1 MKTIII
7 DFFRV
12 TFYLF
17 LVLYL
22 TYLTYLFLPILNMM
36 ADGIRSKIN
45 LVIEVRNISDHAPK
59 EDTSQDNYPEEYFLY
74 GMQ

>member
-7 DFFRV
+7 DLFRV
-12 TFYLF
+12 TFYLC

-36 ADGIRSKIN
+36 AEGIRSKIN
-45 LVIEVRNISDHAPK
+45 LVIEVRNISDHVSK
-59 EDTSQDNYPEEYFLY
+59 EDTSQDNYPEEYFL
-74 GMQ
+74 Q